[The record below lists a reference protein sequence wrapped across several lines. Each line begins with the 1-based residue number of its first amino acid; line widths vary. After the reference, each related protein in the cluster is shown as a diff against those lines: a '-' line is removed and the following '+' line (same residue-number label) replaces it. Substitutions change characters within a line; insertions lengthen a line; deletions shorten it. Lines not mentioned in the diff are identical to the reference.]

1 MILVL
6 KAAIFLSQTD
16 FCIEGV
22 TKLPQSVE
30 DMKFASHLTPVG
42 PHPILS
48 KRDMMADQN
57 AKNQRCA
64 AKGRFTRK
72 LSELTKSIE
81 EDQGSEIVRV
91 NF

>member
-1 MILVL
+1 M
-6 KAAIFLSQTD
+6 
-16 FCIEGV
+16 
-22 TKLPQSVE
+22 
-30 DMKFASHLTPVG
+30 
-42 PHPILS
+42 
-48 KRDMMADQN
+48 RDMMADQE

-91 NF
+91 NFEELNEAWRNVEAKHDT

>member
-1 MILVL
+1 
-6 KAAIFLSQTD
+6 
-16 FCIEGV
+16 
-22 TKLPQSVE
+22 
-30 DMKFASHLTPVG
+30 
-42 PHPILS
+42 
-48 KRDMMADQN
+48 MMADQD

-91 NF
+91 NFEELNEAWRNVEAKHDT

>member
-1 MILVL
+1 
-6 KAAIFLSQTD
+6 
-16 FCIEGV
+16 
-22 TKLPQSVE
+22 
-30 DMKFASHLTPVG
+30 
-42 PHPILS
+42 
-48 KRDMMADQN
+48 MADQN

-91 NF
+91 NFEELNEAWRNVEAKHDT

>member
-1 MILVL
+1 M
-6 KAAIFLSQTD
+6 
-16 FCIEGV
+16 
-22 TKLPQSVE
+22 
-30 DMKFASHLTPVG
+30 
-42 PHPILS
+42 
-48 KRDMMADQN
+48 RDMMADQD

-91 NF
+91 NFEELNEAWRNVEAKHDT

>member
-1 MILVL
+1 M
-6 KAAIFLSQTD
+6 
-16 FCIEGV
+16 
-22 TKLPQSVE
+22 
-30 DMKFASHLTPVG
+30 
-42 PHPILS
+42 
-48 KRDMMADQN
+48 RDVMADQD

-91 NF
+91 NFEELNEAWRNVEAKHDT